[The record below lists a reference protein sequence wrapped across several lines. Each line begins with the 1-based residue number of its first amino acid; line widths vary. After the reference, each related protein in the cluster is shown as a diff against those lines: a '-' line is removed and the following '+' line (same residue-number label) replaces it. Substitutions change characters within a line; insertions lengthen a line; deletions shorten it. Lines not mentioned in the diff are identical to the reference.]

1 MTTNKTNTNILEP
14 LVDSICECGNL
25 LWKLISNNPNKIDWR
40 AEFLALD
47 VKNNEDYTPK
57 FINKHPK
64 PKLIIYRTGKIRKKY
79 NIFQ

>member
-1 MTTNKTNTNILEP
+1 MATNKTNTNILEP

-40 AEFLALD
+40 AEFSALG

-57 FINKHPK
+57 FINRSEDD
-64 PKLIIYRTGKIRKKY
+64 YRIEYLFT
-79 NIFQ
+79 